1 MSAQSPAKKGPGN
14 RRIWHT
20 DEQKEE
26 ADAELKVK
34 AKKLSSTMG
43 FFFRDLIPAAAII
56 LGLTIGAKWMV
67 FDLRDFTVNSIAIS
81 TDLQLSVIG
90 LLNKIMDAFVQASI
104 KHTASVLL
112 TVWMALGVRGASL
125 LDLELKEELTQPWT
139 CIGNFSKRCSRN
151 GWQGVGFKGILRFL
165 LSLSVSCCVLL
176 LGLATNTI
184 GIPKERWW
192 PPGNTGGYSLT
203 DEMRHLMTITMPR
216 AELVGVDWMNHWN
229 DAWDMIGSGPA
240 SWDAA
245 TALVAASTYTF
256 LGGIPGPYKEASPD
270 WYSVET
276 EQSGYLTGVNTV
288 INGTT
293 VQTVSVQNSAIQGTF
308 DYFKANGS
316 HNFQRYA
323 IGWEAT
329 LNTTVP
335 VLTTTCTPGL
345 IYNSTADNAIDV
357 DPPQDTSPTGS
368 TLNVSI
374 GAVPSLNFTGVT
386 CNMTLLQSLFPVGS
400 WIVSNAGVAVSL
412 NNWGSNRNPVPVTLE
427 PLPGNR
433 ACALALRDQ
442 INSVTPRLDRLLD
455 DRLVPH
461 MVKTAR
467 RLAYLNPNLSSPADD
482 APSMAPVMAVMAQH
496 LLTIAQWNTTMSPSS
511 SSGLRGATTVS
522 SYPVRWQIYASGP
535 RLAWEWAAVA
545 ILAVVLLAVL
555 AGGLYGLVR
564 RVEPGPWL
572 EVAGI
577 MLLANQS
584 GTMGST
590 EGSVGGAASEKAEKA
605 RYYVRGGTGGNN
617 PALVL
622 VDEGELQR
630 CVDVDEEET
639 YQSVGHVVMQTWKVD
654 WRLWRWVSRAAR
666 KLNWHPR
673 RRVST
678 VAKSIW
684 ACWTKRRP

>member
-1 MSAQSPAKKGPGN
+1 MY
-14 RRIWHT
+14 H
-20 DEQKEE
+20 
-26 ADAELKVK
+26 
-34 AKKLSSTMG
+34 SS
-43 FFFRDLIPAAAII
+43 
-56 LGLTIGAKWMV
+56 LTFGAKWMV

-139 CIGNFSKRCSRN
+139 CIGNFFKRCSRN

-184 GIPKERWW
+184 GIPKERWR

-256 LGGIPGPYKEASPD
+256 LSGIPGPYKEAIPD
-270 WYSVET
+270 WYSVGT
-276 EQSGYLTGVNTV
+276 EQSGYITGVNTV

-293 VQTVSVQNSAIQGTF
+293 VQTVSVQNSAVQGTF

-357 DPPQDTSPTGS
+357 
-368 TLNVSI
+368 
-374 GAVPSLNFTGVT
+374 SLWK
-386 CNMTLLQSLFPVGS
+386 M
-400 WIVSNAGVAVSL
+400 
-412 NNWGSNRNPVPVTLE
+412 
-427 PLPGNR
+427 
-433 ACALALRDQ
+433 
-442 INSVTPRLDRLLD
+442 
-455 DRLVPH
+455 
-461 MVKTAR
+461 
-467 RLAYLNPNLSSPADD
+467 RLARYPLTDT
-482 APSMAPVMAVMAQH
+482 AV
-496 LLTIAQWNTTMSPSS
+496 
-511 SSGLRGATTVS
+511 G
-522 SYPVRWQIYASGP
+522 GP
-535 RLAWEWAAVA
+535 T
-545 ILAVVLLAVL
+545 
-555 AGGLYGLVR
+555 AGY
-564 RVEPGPWL
+564 
-572 EVAGI
+572 
-577 MLLANQS
+577 LANRFNPQRLHRS
-584 GTMGST
+584 ST
-590 EGSVGGAASEKAEKA
+590 I
-605 RYYVRGGTGGNN
+605 
-617 PALVL
+617 P
-622 VDEGELQR
+622 
-630 CVDVDEEET
+630 
-639 YQSVGHVVMQTWKVD
+639 
-654 WRLWRWVSRAAR
+654 
-666 KLNWHPR
+666 
-673 RRVST
+673 
-678 VAKSIW
+678 
-684 ACWTKRRP
+684 